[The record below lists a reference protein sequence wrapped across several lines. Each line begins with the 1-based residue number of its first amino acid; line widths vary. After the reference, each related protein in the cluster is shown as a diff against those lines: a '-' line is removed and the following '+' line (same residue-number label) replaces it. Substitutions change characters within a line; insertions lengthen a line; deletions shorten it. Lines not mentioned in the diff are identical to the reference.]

1 MEFEY
6 EYKKYRKLNFNSRFK
21 EKEYDKRFYK
31 LLNEYISRLSYELS
45 FSSEQIDE
53 LVDKILEN
61 VDVISYTDDLD
72 MYVLGDFNAT
82 EKSINLNKKLLNPNS
97 KYSLF
102 FTLCR
107 ELTHAQG
114 YDEKTNSFGMY
125 KSNQNEVD
133 YEGTGLDE
141 LITEMISTLV
151 TADTAYLLDETK
163 TVAISSVYSQLLF
176 IGEII
181 ASILGVSKKYLLKVA
196 YNKREIFDEV
206 MSNRFLTNQIYEKF
220 ILEIS
225 LCVSTLKNI
234 LEDID
239 LNIQDRNKNLI
250 VAFENLCNI
259 SNMFL
264 VERSKKDIND
274 DPYQDLGEYIE
285 SMQFDYINILY
296 NIKLA
301 AHSFGISFKDLKINK
316 FLKDDYIDRVN
327 YLLTLFS
334 YEQTKNVYEFNISN
348 YYSNEFTGSKLKE
361 IANEK
366 FGMEY
371 LGKKL
376 PIELE
381 LGMQDM
387 EEIVIPEK
395 VKMYKDPYLD
405 SYILRNFYDK
415 NISEIA
421 KSKFS
426 ERFNENTEKIK
437 NMYYSLKEKFG
448 FRDSEEVMAL
458 PERIEN
464 EEVEDIKEDDTN
476 MEEIPY
482 DITSYI
488 NLIEVEPSEEK
499 NDHAL
504 NKEDMDKTMVVPAIN
519 LKVSKDEEKEETDTQ
534 EEKINDDSMDEENN
548 ESEEKLEKVE
558 EIETN
563 VDANNEENIEND
575 VENIDDAKNIKDEE
589 NEVNDENDEINKI
602 LEKLENKQNE
612 EEKEILPLEDIK
624 EEMPK
629 SRRKRKGAM

>member
-53 LVDKILEN
+53 LVDRILEN
-61 VDVISYTDDLD
+61 VDVINYTDDLD

-125 KSNQNEVD
+125 KSNQNEID

-151 TADTAYLLDETK
+151 TTDTTYLLDEAK

-176 IGEII
+176 VGEVI

-196 YNKREIFDEV
+196 YNKREVFDEV

-239 LNIQDRNKNLI
+239 LNVQDRNKNLI

-259 SNMFL
+259 ANMFL

-274 DPYQDLGEYIE
+274 DPYQDLGDYIE
-285 SMQFDYINILY
+285 SMQFDYINVLY

-316 FLKDDYIDRVN
+316 FLQDDYIDRVN

-348 YYSNEFTGSKLKE
+348 YYSDEFTGGKLKE

-371 LGKKL
+371 VGKKL

-381 LGMQDM
+381 LDMQDM

-395 VKMYKDPYLD
+395 IKIYKDPYLD
-405 SYILRNFYDK
+405 SYILRSFYDK
-415 NISEIA
+415 NISDIA

-437 NMYYSLKEKFG
+437 NMYYSLKERFG

-458 PERIEN
+458 PEHIED
-464 EEVEDIKEDDTN
+464 EEVEEDLEENDIN

-488 NLIEVEPSEEK
+488 NLIEEAPSEEK
-499 NDHAL
+499 NSDISSES
-504 NKEDMDKTMVVPAIN
+504 KEDMDKTMIVPTLN
-519 LKVSKDEEKEETDTQ
+519 LKVSEEESKNISDTQ
-534 EEKINDDSMDEENN
+534 EEIKYSSIDDKKDEN
-548 ESEEKLEKVE
+548 E

-563 VDANNEENIEND
+563 IDENEE
-575 VENIDDAKNIKDEE
+575 KKDEINAE
-589 NEVNDENDEINKI
+589 DIIEEENDEINEI

-612 EEKEILPLEDIK
+612 EENKELPSEDID
-624 EEMPK
+624 EDASFSDERPK
-629 SRRKRKGAM
+629 TRRKRKGAM